1 MDNVGDEIVCEAHC
15 WEVQVCISNAS
26 EIYNSC
32 DGIRVKLSVSK
43 KHEVSNLGTVIANLQ
58 TLLYLKTEL
67 AMLSTWRKNIRWSNL
82 HGSVAKLQKK
92 LRKRSCQIIV
102 AEFTAQHVQPIIY
115 SVRDK
120 KLQVISC
127 DTC

>member
-15 WEVQVCISNAS
+15 WEAQVCISNAS

-43 KHEVSNLGTVIANLQ
+43 KHEVSNLGTNLH

-67 AMLSTWRKNIRWSNL
+67 AMLSTWRKNIGWSNL

-92 LRKRSCQIIV
+92 LRKRSSQIIV